1 MPSQLPQTTRPV
13 MVSEANPQE
22 AADYYKLCFLTIS
35 GIDDA
40 ISILNVRKVNP
51 NTSANELRLIDFEL
65 GDQIAKKARI
75 FSLMNAFSANQRAAR
90 PPTAE
95 MLASA
100 AKLAK
105 VLDEVIAAN
114 VIASQAVVTSTQ
126 LFKIWRETER

>member
-1 MPSQLPQTTRPV
+1 MPNQLPQVTRSV
-13 MVSEANPQE
+13 RASEASPQE
-22 AADYYKLCFLTIS
+22 TADYYKLCFLTTS

-51 NTSANELRLIDFEL
+51 STTANELRLIDFEL

-75 FSLMNAFSANQRAAR
+75 FALMNAFSANQRAMK

-95 MLASA
+95 MFASA

-105 VLDEVIAAN
+105 VLDEMIAAN

-126 LFKIWRETER
+126 LFKIWRETEG